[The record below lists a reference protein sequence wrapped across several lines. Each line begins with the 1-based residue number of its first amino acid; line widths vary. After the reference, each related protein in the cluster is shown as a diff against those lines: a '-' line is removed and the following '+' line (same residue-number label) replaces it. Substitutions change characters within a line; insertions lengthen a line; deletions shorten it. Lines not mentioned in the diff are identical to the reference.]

1 MFFGPI
7 ADALNQELRY
17 TIPSFVAFASIFLNS
32 WLGSLFN
39 KIAAALKSAPPTAPV
54 VGGAIS
60 TLGCHV
66 PGFEA

>member
-1 MFFGPI
+1 
-7 ADALNQELRY
+7 
-17 TIPSFVAFASIFLNS
+17 
-32 WLGSLFN
+32 LGSLFN